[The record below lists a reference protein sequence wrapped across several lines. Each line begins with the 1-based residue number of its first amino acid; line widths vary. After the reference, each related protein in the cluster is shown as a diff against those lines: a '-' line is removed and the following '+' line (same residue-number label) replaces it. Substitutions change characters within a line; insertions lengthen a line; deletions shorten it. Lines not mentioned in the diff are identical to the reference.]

1 MPTCAALKCARCYML
16 YAWPSHSICLHASP
30 NASSCIPTV
39 PTTGTDAH
47 RVIWP
52 SDAWSRAV
60 CGYIVPEKYYEATRW
75 QLYNQQEQQ
84 KKPQQCWRKSWSE
97 AKTSP
102 TFFPLF
108 FVAQMASTVACH
120 IVLPQGCA
128 AADMEEKVYLWECL
142 RVNSSA
148 RLYDEDS
155 RCKRRRLSSWAFA

>member
-75 QLYNQQEQQ
+75 QLYNQQEKKTNK
-84 KKPQQCWRKSWSE
+84 KKPNSVGEKAEVKQKLLQPIFSSFFCCTDGINSCLSHCASSRMCSCWYGGKSLFVGMSASQFKRAVIRRGQQ
-97 AKTSP
+97 
-102 TFFPLF
+102 
-108 FVAQMASTVACH
+108 M
-120 IVLPQGCA
+120 
-128 AADMEEKVYLWECL
+128 
-142 RVNSSA
+142 
-148 RLYDEDS
+148 
-155 RCKRRRLSSWAFA
+155 